1 MSDVQGKSG
10 LGVGFVEPDDGRVDC
25 FAVEDF
31 AETGLS
37 ELKNPKDVAFDKPF
51 VD

>member
-1 MSDVQGKSG
+1 MQGQSR
-10 LGVGFVEPDDGRVDC
+10 LGVGFVEPDDGRMNLL
-25 FAVEDF
+25 AVEDF

-37 ELKNPKDVAFDKPF
+37 ELKNPEDVTFDKPL